1 MPESPL
7 PKGSFFVETSSGK
20 EFPARFVHGRFVV
33 DDSRCGTE
41 PSAPKCP
48 CCSARETNRRAGAKD
63 RPPEERKVCL
73 NGDKCP
79 FLRLGTCFFL
89 HPNGPP
95 SSEVLP
101 PRYSRSVTRRRL
113 RRRATA
119 RREAAA
125 RREAPAPAS
134 SASAKKKGGNWK
146 TKKRR
151 NQRRRAAAARKAG
164 PTTAATANRRSKG
177 PPSAP
182 SADPVPPPVGPT
194 RQAPKACPVSSPEK
208 VTRRKRA
215 RVDSPIK
222 QPTTLRVSAAVWC
235 LPGSGN
241 TSVRQQSAPL
251 PQSAT
256 SVDQVAEPHASHG
269 SMASISGGG
278 ITAAVSD

>member
-7 PKGSFFVETSSGK
+7 PKGCFYVETSSGQ

-33 DDSRCGTE
+33 DDSKRGTE

-95 SSEVLP
+95 PSEVLP
-101 PRYSRSVTRRRL
+101 PRYSRSATRRRL
-113 RRRATA
+113 RRRAAA
-119 RREAAA
+119 RLEAAA
-125 RREAPAPAS
+125 RRVAPAPAS

-164 PTTAATANRRSKG
+164 PTTAATANRRKG

-194 RQAPKACPVSSPEK
+194 RQAPKACPVSPPEK
-208 VTRRKRA
+208 GTRRKRA
-215 RVDSPIK
+215 RVDSPLK

-235 LPGSGN
+235 PPGSGN
-241 TSVRQQSAPL
+241 TSVRQQTAPL

-256 SVDQVAEPHASHG
+256 SVDQVAELHASRG

-278 ITAAVSD
+278 ITAAVSE

>member
-7 PKGSFFVETSSGK
+7 PAGCFLVETTSGQ
-20 EFPARFVHGRFVV
+20 ELPAQFVNRRVVV
-33 DDSRCGTE
+33 DDSKWRTE
-41 PSAPKCP
+41 QSAPKCA
-48 CCSARETNRRAGAKD
+48 CCSARETNRRTGAKD
-63 RPPEERKVCL
+63 RPPAERKVCW

-95 SSEVLP
+95 PSEELP
-101 PRYSRSVTRRRL
+101 PRFSRSVKRRRL
-113 RRRATA
+113 RRRAAA
-119 RREAAA
+119 RGEAAA

-134 SASAKKKGGNWK
+134 SAGAKKKGGNWK

-151 NQRRRAAAARKAG
+151 HQRRRAAAARKAG
-164 PTTAATANRRSKG
+164 STTAATAIRRKG

-182 SADPVPPPVGPT
+182 SADPVPPPAGPS
-194 RQAPKACPVSSPEK
+194 RQAAKACPGSSPEK
-208 VTRRKRA
+208 VTRQKRA

-222 QPTTLRVSAAVWC
+222 QPTALRVSAAVWC

-241 TSVRQQSAPL
+241 TSVRQQTAPL

-256 SVDQVAEPHASHG
+256 SVDQVAEPHASRG
-269 SMASISGGG
+269 SMAPILGGG
-278 ITAAVSD
+278 ITAAVSE